1 MQALVLH
8 RRLRIRSW
16 SWLAAAAV
24 LVGCSDLRVQELD
37 VPGFHE
43 LLTHADTVVQV
54 EKIRIELRGRDGA
67 EYVVTLKNTAVRR
80 VVHAE
85 FPGTFLDEIYDARIP
100 YSVKPKTAPSVDRGK
115 EMEMDATTLRFRLE
129 NPAEIA
135 EIASI
140 RVEPLGQGAA
150 RYVVII
156 KGNPVPRVSYAEYPG
171 TIVTAIQAAGVP
183 YTVASE

>member
-43 LLTHADTVVQV
+43 LLNHPDTVAQV
-54 EKIRIELRGRDGA
+54 EKILIEPRGRDGA
-67 EYVVTLKNTAVRR
+67 EYVVFLKNTPVRR
-80 VVHAE
+80 VIHAK

-100 YSVKPKTAPSVDRGK
+100 YSVKPKIPPSVER
-115 EMEMDATTLRFRLE
+115 EREVDATTFRTILG
-129 NPAEIA
+129 NPDKVAR
-135 EIASI
+135 IASI
-140 RVEPLGQGAA
+140 RAEPLGQGAA

-171 TIVTAIQAAGVP
+171 AIVTAIHAAGVP
-183 YTVASE
+183 YSVASE

>member
-16 SWLAAAAV
+16 SWLATAAV

-43 LLTHADTVVQV
+43 LLNHPDTVAQV
-54 EKIRIELRGRDGA
+54 EKILIELRGRDGA
-67 EYVVTLKNTAVRR
+67 EYVVFLKNTPVRR

-85 FPGTFLDEIYDARIP
+85 FPGTFLDELYDDRIP
-100 YSVKPKTAPSVDRGK
+100 YSVKPKTLPSVEREK
-115 EMEMDATTLRFRLE
+115 EMDATTFRTILG
-129 NPAEIA
+129 NPGEVAK
-135 EIASI
+135 IASI
-140 RVEPLGQGAA
+140 RAEPLGQGAA

-171 TIVTAIQAAGVP
+171 AIVTAIHAAGVP

>member
-1 MQALVLH
+1 VQALVLH

-24 LVGCSDLRVQELD
+24 LVGCSDHRVQELD
-37 VPGFHE
+37 GPGFHE
-43 LLTHADTVVQV
+43 LLTHRDTANQV
-54 EKIRIELRGRDGA
+54 ERIGIEPRGRDGA
-67 EYVVTLKNTAVRR
+67 EYVVVLKNIPVRR

-100 YSVKPKTAPSVDRGK
+100 YMVKPKISPSVEREK
-115 EMEMDATTLRFRLE
+115 EIDAMTFRTILG
-129 NPAEIA
+129 NPDEVAR
-135 EIASI
+135 IASI
-140 RVEPLGQGAA
+140 RAEPLGQGAA

-156 KGNPVPRVSYAEYPG
+156 KGNPVPRVVYAEYPG
-171 TIVTAIQAAGVP
+171 AIVTAIQAAGVP

>member
-1 MQALVLH
+1 MQVLVPH

-24 LVGCSDLRVQELD
+24 LVGCSDHSVQELD

-43 LLTHADTVVQV
+43 LLTHQDTAIQV
-54 EKIRIELRGRDGA
+54 ERISIEPRGRDGA
-67 EYVVTLKNTAVRR
+67 EYVVVLKNTPVRR

-100 YSVKPKTAPSVDRGK
+100 YAVRPKIPRSVEK
-115 EMEMDATTLRFRLE
+115 ERQVDATTFRVHLGDPGE
-129 NPAEIA
+129 VAR
-135 EIASI
+135 IASI
-140 RVEPLGQGAA
+140 RAEPLGQGAA

-156 KGNPVPRVSYAEYPG
+156 KGNPLPRVVYAEYPG